1 MINRVVTG
9 VVVIAVGIILLMN
22 TTGKLPWD
30 VWEGVLA
37 YWPVIL
43 IGLGIQI
50 LFSRWKVP
58 GLALAIIAMLVL
70 AVLDPFGLGRQPL
83 RHYRFNPRMVP
94 RRIITVPT
102 EFHEKTVEVP
112 LTPSLT
118 ALSISA
124 DFPVCEFGLRGDPEV
139 SSGETSLALQ
149 GTLRWSGVE
158 PRTEVSTSPG
168 GSPGS
173 GETAAL
179 VMDAGGSAGA
189 NSAKYRCDFR
199 LNPSIPTTITIDS
212 GVVTADIDGSKAAL
226 DRVEIDG
233 GVVELKVKYGLSG
246 RPQTLWVDAGVVSLE
261 VTVDK
266 ECGLKIQVSG
276 PPLVVRNNFSQ
287 VGLVKEGDYW
297 VSPNY
302 SKARTKL
309 DVTVSAGAGNI
320 TVHRISW

>member
-9 VVVIAVGIILLMN
+9 VVVIIVGFILLMN
-22 TTGKLPWD
+22 TTGKLPWY
-30 VWEGVLA
+30 VWEAALA

-43 IGLGIQI
+43 IGIGIQI
-50 LFSRWKVP
+50 LFSRWRVP
-58 GLALAIIAMLVL
+58 GIALAIIAMLVL
-70 AVLDPFGLGRQPL
+70 AVLDPFGLGGYPL

-102 EFHEKTVEVP
+102 DFHEKTVEVP

-118 ALSISA
+118 ALSISG

-139 SSGETSLALQ
+139 KSGETNLVLQ
-149 GTLRWSGVE
+149 GTVSWSGVE

-168 GSPGS
+168 GPLGS
-173 GETAAL
+173 GETAVL
-179 VMDAGGSAGA
+179 VMDGSGSAPA
-189 NSAKYRCDFR
+189 DSAKYRCDFR
-199 LNPSIPTTITIDS
+199 LNPSIPAAIRIDS

-226 DRVEIDG
+226 DRVEIEG
-233 GVVELKVKYGLSG
+233 GVVDLKIRYGLSG
-246 RPQTLWVDAGVVSLE
+246 RPQILLVDAGVISLDI
-261 VTVDK
+261 TVDK
-266 ECGLKIQVSG
+266 ECGFKIRVSG

-297 VSPNY
+297 VTTNY
-302 SKARTKL
+302 SKAKTRL
-309 DVTVSAGAGNI
+309 DVTISSGAGNI